1 MPFVSKKQA
10 RWLFANK
17 PRMAKEWASKTNF
30 SELPLF
36 KKKNVEIK
44 RKRS

>member
-17 PRMAKEWASKTNF
+17 PRMAKEWASIQ
-30 SELPLF
+30 E
-36 KKKNVEIK
+36 KKCGN
-44 RKRS
+44 